1 MGGNTMTHG
10 RMISATALISL
21 VLGLVPVAMAG
32 PATDRLKPE
41 IDRVIAT
48 LDNPA
53 LKGESKT
60 AERRKAI
67 RDITDEVFDWTEM
80 ARRALGRHWAGRTS
94 AEQQEFVGLFRDLI
108 ERAYVSKIERYT
120 GEPIA
125 FVGESIDADQATV
138 RTRITTKQNQEV
150 PIDYRL
156 GRQGDRWLVYDVLIE
171 NISLIGNYRT
181 QFDGIIKTSSYEELV
196 KRMKSPRSS

>member
-1 MGGNTMTHG
+1 MAHRRIVRAAAIG
-10 RMISATALISL
+10 LI
-21 VLGLVPVAMAG
+21 VLCVAPGAGAG

-48 LDNPA
+48 LDNPT
-53 LKGESKT
+53 LRGDSK
-60 AERRKAI
+60 AQQRRQAI
-67 RDITDEVFDWTEM
+67 RGITDNVFDWTEM
-80 ARRALGRHWAGRTS
+80 SRRALGKHWAGRTP
-94 AEQQEFVGLFRDLI
+94 AEQQEFAGLFRDLL

-125 FVGESIDADQATV
+125 YVGESVDGDQATV
-138 RTRITTKQNQEV
+138 RTRITTKQGQDV

-156 GRQGDRWLVYDVLIE
+156 ARQGDNWLVYDVLVE
-171 NISLIGNYRT
+171 NISLINNYRT

-196 KRMKSPRSS
+196 KKLKARAS